1 MLSITNFSHK
11 IRSQSTKHPA
21 NKMLRGAVSGKTVLG
36 RPSGSSVAACSD
48 AMPLKD
54 SAGPRTVQNVELQS
68 ERAATVS
75 TDGQEPGVVPLLEA
89 NANRSYFLCK
99 RCLDVCLAGVILFLL
114 VPVLLFIAVLIKLDS
129 RGPVFFTHERVG
141 AKRKNT
147 GRETVWAVT
156 KFGMHKFR
164 SMSANADS
172 RVHEAYIRDFVAGRV
187 QPSEESGGKFK
198 LTNDPRV
205 TRVGRMLRRTSLDEL
220 PQLFNVLKGQMSLVG
235 PRPVP
240 AYEVACYRNGEH
252 KRLAALPWIT
262 CLWQVNGRCRVSF
275 EEMIRMDLEYIRNA
289 SLWLDLRILLLT
301 IPAVLW
307 GRGAE

>member
-11 IRSQSTKHPA
+11 VRSQIAKQRA
-21 NKMLRGAVSGKTVLG
+21 NKML
-36 RPSGSSVAACSD
+36 PSSD
-48 AMPLKD
+48 AALPTG
-54 SAGPRTVQNVELQS
+54 SAGPRFVPIVGLQA

-75 TDGQEPGVVPLLEA
+75 TDGQEPGILAPLEA
-89 NANRSYFLCK
+89 NANRSFYFLCK
-99 RCLDVCLAGVILFLL
+99 RCLDVCLASVILFLL
-114 VPVLLFIAVLIKLDS
+114 VPVLLLLAILIKLDS

-141 AKRKNT
+141 AKRKKT

-198 LTNDPRV
+198 LTNDSRV

-240 AYEVACYRNGEH
+240 PYEVACYRNGEH
-252 KRLAALPWIT
+252 KRLAALPGIT
-262 CLWQVNGRCRVSF
+262 GLWQVNGRCRVSF
-275 EEMIRMDLEYIRNA
+275 EEMIHMDLQYLRNA
-289 SLWLDLRILLLT
+289 SFLLDLRLLLLT
-301 IPAVLW
+301 IPAVLG